1 MTYKSIYETITVAIC
16 LAIDLRAHTIERRYE
31 LVWKS
36 IYALDDYELLHC
48 AGFSRPLSDYD
59 LGKPCHR

>member
-1 MTYKSIYETITVAIC
+1 MTYKSIYETIIVAIC
-16 LAIDLRAHTIERRYE
+16 LAIDLRAHTIE

-36 IYALDDYELLHC
+36 ISVLDDYELLHG